1 MKRVILTTE
10 QINKVLKESDT
21 NSQTLQFT
29 MPKGG
34 TPSQVLA
41 STEAQQAI
49 QKAKGVF
56 GGQITAQVT
65 PSDGPS
71 DYTLTTPNP
80 TGSGSNGAVEN
91 SVENTK
97 AIENGFNVNYD
108 VTNEHKSFSKR
119 QIEEARLE
127 KLRKEGTVMTKKQL
141 KEEWQ
146 EKPNDDANQWNE
158 EFKMFM
164 DGLRNGLGLDFG
176 DNTIAVE
183 IFKGKTPSNDP
194 RYVYFSKGDTCLHDD
209 HFYIQNSPQLKPNR
223 IREIYDYAG
232 WNYDENCEDYEY
244 LNEDEI
250 DWNQRKQM
258 RMDNFWD
265 TLEYYIGLKDEQGSL
280 NPEQLAHAE
289 DVCNKLSCF
298 GADAEEFCNYARE
311 VLGLDELQENKI
323 KINPENKGKFT
334 ATKKRT
340 GKSTEELTHSKN
352 PLTKKRANFA
362 KMAKR
367 HWKPLKNSE

>member
-1 MKRVILTTE
+1 
-10 QINKVLKESDT
+10 
-21 NSQTLQFT
+21 
-29 MPKGG
+29 MPVK
-34 TPSQVLA
+34 S
-41 STEAQQAI
+41 
-49 QKAKGVF
+49 
-56 GGQITAQVT
+56 
-65 PSDGPS
+65 
-71 DYTLTTPNP
+71 
-80 TGSGSNGAVEN
+80 
-91 SVENTK
+91 
-97 AIENGFNVNYD
+97 
-108 VTNEHKSFSKR
+108 TNENKSFSKR